1 MNDMKEF
8 MTAAFPWLLMGLALA
23 VIAAAFAEA
32 WKNENKKKFG
42 QRLAAGAGLGVVAGA
57 VLYACGFLESSA
69 VCFAIGPLLGMAA
82 ETLFRNE
89 RGGSQS

>member
-1 MNDMKEF
+1 MKDF
-8 MTAAFPWLLMGLALA
+8 ITATLPWVLTGLALA

-32 WKNENKKKFG
+32 RKNKKEKEIG
-42 QRLAAGAGLGVVAGA
+42 RRLAAGAGLGVVAGA

-69 VCFAIGPLLGMAA
+69 ICFAMGPLLGMAIA
-82 ETLFRNE
+82 ALFRSE